1 LALFKSLHTLSWL
14 PLTGYAATRRFQLLS
29 ILHFPINLWP
39 TVCFKDRNYD
49 TETGGFMNS
58 KFLGLSSVLLLALG
72 TLCAQAVP
80 GQEYPSQSPS
90 AQSPSAQP
98 STPPSQAPDT
108 QAPPPSQAPDQT
120 APSQTAPSDQTGT
133 ASTTDSTAGTQTFT
147 GTVVKQGDKFVLQD
161 AASGKSYDIDHQ
173 DQVKQFEGKRVR
185 VHGTLDAGSNVI
197 HIQ

>member
-1 LALFKSLHTLSWL
+1 
-14 PLTGYAATRRFQLLS
+14 
-29 ILHFPINLWP
+29 
-39 TVCFKDRNYD
+39 
-49 TETGGFMNS
+49 MNS
-58 KFLGLSSVLLLALG
+58 KFLGLSAVLLLAVG

-90 AQSPSAQP
+90 TQSPSAQP
-98 STPPSQAPDT
+98 STPPAQTPDT

-120 APSQTAPSDQTGT
+120 APSQTAPPDRSGT

-185 VHGTLDAGSNVI
+185 VHGTLDASSNMI

>member
-1 LALFKSLHTLSWL
+1 
-14 PLTGYAATRRFQLLS
+14 
-29 ILHFPINLWP
+29 
-39 TVCFKDRNYD
+39 
-49 TETGGFMNS
+49 MNS
-58 KFLGLSSVLLLALG
+58 KLLGLSAVLLLAVA

-90 AQSPSAQP
+90 TQSPSAQP

-120 APSQTAPSDQTGT
+120 APSQTAPPDQTGT

-185 VHGTLDAGSNVI
+185 VHGTLDASSNLI

>member
-1 LALFKSLHTLSWL
+1 
-14 PLTGYAATRRFQLLS
+14 
-29 ILHFPINLWP
+29 
-39 TVCFKDRNYD
+39 
-49 TETGGFMNS
+49 MNS
-58 KFLGLSSVLLLALG
+58 KFLGLSAVLLFAVG

-90 AQSPSAQP
+90 TQSPSAQP
-98 STPPSQAPDT
+98 STPPAQSPDT

-120 APSQTAPSDQTGT
+120 APSQTAPPDQTGT
-133 ASTTDSTAGTQTFT
+133 ASTTDSTAGMQTFT

-185 VHGTLDAGSNVI
+185 VHGTLDASSNMI

>member
-1 LALFKSLHTLSWL
+1 
-14 PLTGYAATRRFQLLS
+14 
-29 ILHFPINLWP
+29 
-39 TVCFKDRNYD
+39 
-49 TETGGFMNS
+49 MNS
-58 KFLGLSSVLLLALG
+58 KFLGLSAVLLLAIG

-98 STPPSQAPDT
+98 STPPAQSPDT

-120 APSQTAPSDQTGT
+120 APSQPATPDQSGT

-161 AASGKSYDIDHQ
+161 AASGKTFDIDHQ

-185 VHGTLDAGSNVI
+185 VHGTLDASSNMI

>member
-1 LALFKSLHTLSWL
+1 
-14 PLTGYAATRRFQLLS
+14 
-29 ILHFPINLWP
+29 
-39 TVCFKDRNYD
+39 
-49 TETGGFMNS
+49 MNS
-58 KFLGLSSVLLLALG
+58 KFLGLSAVLLLAVG

-90 AQSPSAQP
+90 TQSPSAQP
-98 STPPSQAPDT
+98 STPPAQTPDT

-120 APSQTAPSDQTGT
+120 APSQTAPPDQTGT

-185 VHGTLDAGSNVI
+185 VHGTLDASSNMI

>member
-1 LALFKSLHTLSWL
+1 MKL
-14 PLTGYAATRRFQLLS
+14 
-29 ILHFPINLWP
+29 
-39 TVCFKDRNYD
+39 
-49 TETGGFMNS
+49 
-58 KFLGLSSVLLLALG
+58 KFLGLSAVLLLAIG
-72 TLCAQAVP
+72 TLCAQSSSVP

-90 AQSPSAQP
+90 TQSPSAQP
-98 STPPSQAPDT
+98 STPPAQTPDT

-120 APSQTAPSDQTGT
+120 APSQSAPSDQSGT

-161 AASGKSYDIDHQ
+161 SATGKSYDIDHQ

-185 VHGTLDAGSNVI
+185 VHGTLDASSNTI